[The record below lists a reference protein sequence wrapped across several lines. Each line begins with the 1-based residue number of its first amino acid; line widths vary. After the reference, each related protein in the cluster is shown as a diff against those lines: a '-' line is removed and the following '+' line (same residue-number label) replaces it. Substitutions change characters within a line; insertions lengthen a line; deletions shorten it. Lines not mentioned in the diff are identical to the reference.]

1 MLENENLNNPQNMQL
16 NKGDVICNACGA
28 KNSIKWEKKLIEIDD
43 KQGSYLDLTFDF
55 CEECGNVT
63 NVDFS

>member
-1 MLENENLNNPQNMQL
+1 MLENENLNNPQNQQL
-16 NKGDVICNACGA
+16 NKGAVICGACGA

-43 KQGSYLDLTFDF
+43 KHGSYKDLTFNF
-55 CEECGNVT
+55 CENCGDVT